1 MSFGLYYGN
10 EVFINFAALDFED
23 MRADE
28 FVRITPSEDEFGYI
42 KGADGGITRFRNYN
56 TLFDVVFTF
65 KRSSKCNTLMS
76 GIHIADMLANG
87 GAGVA
92 SLIVKDNNGSSIA
105 ASEKSWIV
113 GFPESGNGKEVGPDV
128 PWKLNAIF
136 LPGQYIIGGNQL

>member
-10 EVFINFAALDFED
+10 EVVINFAALDFED

-28 FVRITPSEDEFGYI
+28 FVRITPSQEEFGTI
-42 KGADGGITRFRNYN
+42 VGADGSVTRFRNYN
-56 TLFDVVFTF
+56 TLFDVQLGF

-76 GIHIADMLANG
+76 GIHVADMLAGG

-92 SLIVKDNNGSSIA
+92 SLIIKDLNGSSIF
-105 ASEKSWIV
+105 ASEKAWIK
-113 GFPESGNGKEVGPDV
+113 GFPEAGNGKEVGPD
-128 PWKLNAIF
+128 PNWMLAAIV